1 MSTDKL
7 KVLVVEDELPAR
19 ERLISMLKKFSDFG
33 EIQEASNG
41 EEALTKLPGYRPD
54 VVFLDIQMP
63 GIGGIGAAR
72 ELMAEEEPPLIIFV
86 TAFDKYAIEAFE
98 VNAIDYV
105 LKPADR
111 ERLETT
117 VERIRE
123 ILDTKETKGQFIDDL
138 SNALDRLMAK

>member
-1 MSTDKL
+1 MSTGKL

-19 ERLISMLKKFSDFG
+19 ERLISMLRKFDEFG

-41 EEALTKLPGYRPD
+41 EEGLAKMPEYRPD

-63 GIGGIGAAR
+63 GIGGIGLAR
-72 ELMAEEEPPLIIFV
+72 ELMAEDEPPLIIFV
-86 TAFDKYAIEAFE
+86 TAYDKYAIEAFE
-98 VNAIDYV
+98 VNAIDY
-105 LKPADR
+105 LTKPADR

-123 ILDTKETKGQFIDDL
+123 ILETKETKGQFIDDL
-138 SNALDRLMAK
+138 SMALDRLMAK